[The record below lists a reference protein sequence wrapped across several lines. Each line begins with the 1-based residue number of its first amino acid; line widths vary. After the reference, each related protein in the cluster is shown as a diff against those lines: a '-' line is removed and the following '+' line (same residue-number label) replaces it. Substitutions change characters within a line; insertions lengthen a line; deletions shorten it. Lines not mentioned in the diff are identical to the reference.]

1 MYFDLMQS
9 VSFVLGI
16 RAILQLVVMRGLMA
30 TNPGLQTG

>member
-16 RAILQLVVMRGLMA
+16 HAILQLVVMRGLMG